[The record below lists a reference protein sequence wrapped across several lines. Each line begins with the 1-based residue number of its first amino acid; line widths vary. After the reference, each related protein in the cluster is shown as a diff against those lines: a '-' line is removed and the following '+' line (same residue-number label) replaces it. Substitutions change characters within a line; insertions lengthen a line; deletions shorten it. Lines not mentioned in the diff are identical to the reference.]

1 MNIAYTVVRQSAF
14 DQWDYNATDTDLCGV
29 LEFLRE
35 AAENTFIEVE
45 TEIRTAY
52 NESGE
57 KFVDAIRIRFSENHF
72 QTKEAQKLWWAGLR
86 VPMKNM
92 ESLGYAT
99 NIIAADAYNE
109 WKHGEGN
116 FHTNRVYYFIKK
128 KSISFFL

>member
-1 MNIAYTVVRQSAF
+1 MNIVYTIVRQSTF
-14 DQWDYNATDTDLCGV
+14 DQWDSNTTDTDLCGV
-29 LEFLRE
+29 LEFLRG

-57 KFVDAIRIRFSENHF
+57 KFVDALRIRFSENHF

-92 ESLGYAT
+92 ESLDYAT
-99 NIIAADAYNE
+99 NVIVEDAYNE

-116 FHTNRVYYFIKK
+116 FYNNRVYYFIKK
-128 KSISFFL
+128 KSIIFFL

>member
-1 MNIAYTVVRQSAF
+1 MNIIYTIVRQSTF
-14 DQWDYNATDTDLCGV
+14 DQWDYNTTDTDLCGV

-57 KFVDAIRIRFSENHF
+57 KFVDALRIRFSENHF

-92 ESLGYAT
+92 ERLGYAT

-109 WKHGEGN
+109 WKHGEDN

>member
-1 MNIAYTVVRQSAF
+1 MNIVYTIVRQSTF
-14 DQWDYNATDTDLCGV
+14 DQWDYSTTDTDLCGV

-52 NESGE
+52 NENGE
-57 KFVDAIRIRFSENHF
+57 KFVDALRIRFSENHF
-72 QTKEAQKLWWAGLR
+72 QSKEVQRIWWAGLR
-86 VPMKNM
+86 IPMKNM
-92 ESLGYAT
+92 ECLGYAT

>member
-1 MNIAYTVVRQSAF
+1 MSIVYTVVRQSTF
-14 DQWDYNATDTDLCGV
+14 DQRDYNTTDTDLCGV

-35 AAENTFIEVE
+35 AAENTFIKVE
-45 TEIRTAY
+45 TEIITAY
-52 NESGE
+52 NENGE
-57 KFVDAIRIRFSENHF
+57 KFVDALRIRFSENHF